1 VVYRTD
7 QDGLITV
14 LSDGY
19 RLHVELLLL
28 RQNLQVPRQ
37 LEQIVLEAAV
47 DLDESE

>member
-19 RLHVELLLL
+19 RLHVETTSL
-28 RQNLQVPRQ
+28 
-37 LEQIVLEAAV
+37 AA
-47 DLDESE
+47 ESSGSPAGRTNRP